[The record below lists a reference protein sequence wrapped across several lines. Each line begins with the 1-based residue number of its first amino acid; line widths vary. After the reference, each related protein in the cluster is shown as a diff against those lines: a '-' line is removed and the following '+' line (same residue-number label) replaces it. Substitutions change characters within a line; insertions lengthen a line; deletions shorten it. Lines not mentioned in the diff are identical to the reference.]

1 MFTIWISDRMRDR
14 FSLDQIRTFIAAAET
29 GSFSAAARKLGR
41 AQSAVSDLIKRFE
54 EETGVILFDR
64 STRSPTLT
72 AEGKLLLAD
81 ARAIAGAADK
91 LNFRAHGMKKGVEP
105 ELCAVMD
112 VYFPV
117 QAMAE
122 AASDFREA
130 FPATPLRLYVEVL
143 GGALQPVLDGR
154 ASFAVVGGPTP
165 IPGDCASEPLQ
176 GVEIVIVAASSHPLA
191 QIEGPVS
198 RENLA
203 AHVQLVLT
211 ERNSAAPGRE
221 YGVLSPTTWRL
232 ADLYAKQAF
241 LLSGLGWGSMPRH
254 AIARELDDGRLK
266 ILHLVENPNLVS
278 AEMAVV
284 YRVASPPGPA
294 GRWLIERLRR
304 GC

>member
-1 MFTIWISDRMRDR
+1 MRDR
-14 FSLDQIRTFIAAAET
+14 FSLDQIRTFIAAAEQ

-41 AQSAVSDLIKRFE
+41 AQSAVSDLIRRLE
-54 EETGVILFDR
+54 EETGVVLFDR
-64 STRSPTLT
+64 APRSPTLT
-72 AEGKLLLAD
+72 PEGRLLLAD

-91 LNFRAHGMKKGVEP
+91 LNFRAHGMKKGIEP

-112 VYFPV
+112 VYYPV
-117 QAMAE
+117 QAMAD
-122 AASDFREA
+122 AAAAFRDV
-130 FPATPLRLYVEVL
+130 FPVTPLRLYVEVL

-154 ASFAVVGGPTP
+154 AGFAVVGGPTP

-176 GVEIVIVAASSHPLA
+176 GVEIVIVAAANHPLA
-191 QIEGPVS
+191 RMEGPIS
-198 RENLA
+198 RESLSR
-203 AHVQLVLT
+203 HTQLVLT
-211 ERNSAAPGRE
+211 ERNSAAPERE

-266 ILHLVENPNLVS
+266 ILDIADGPAFVS
-278 AEMAVV
+278 ASMNVV
-284 YRVASPPGPA
+284 YRAAAPPGPA

-304 GC
+304 SI